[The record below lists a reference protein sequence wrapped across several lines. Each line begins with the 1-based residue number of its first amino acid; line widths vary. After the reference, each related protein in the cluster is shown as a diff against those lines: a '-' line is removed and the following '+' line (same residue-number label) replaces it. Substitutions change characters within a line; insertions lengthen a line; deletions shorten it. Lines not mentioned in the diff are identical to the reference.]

1 MFAFDEDDLARLALQ
16 NLPDQ
21 HKQNLYEKM
30 ENARNGQ
37 GQQVQLIT
45 EALSAK
51 LDAFFETFLSWR
63 EFSLL
68 NSLYDLIWK
77 IYNDKFYYDYVG
89 SLPKSEQRQ
98 ANLYALALRADNFE
112 KTGFKGLSRFIRMID
127 KILENQNDLADVEVA
142 LPKNAVTLMTIHKS
156 KGLEFKYVFILNI
169 DKKFSIQDMTS
180 PLILSRQNGVGIRY
194 IADMKEEL
202 EEKLLP
208 TVKVSMDTLPYQLNK
223 RELRLATLSEQM
235 RLLYVAMT
243 RSEKKL
249 YLVGKG
255 SQEKLGDQYD
265 GKSENNHLPVAD
277 REHYLTFQDWLLAIE
292 AAYAADEL
300 HFKTS
305 FITDEDLTEDKMG
318 SLEAEQAYDA
328 DNLKDNRQSDDIAR
342 ALDMLEAVEKL
353 NQHYKAAIHLP
364 TVRTPSQIKNFYEP
378 VMETEGVEVMQT
390 SYQTKP
396 KFELPQFSKRRTRSN
411 SSWFKCS

>member
-1 MFAFDEDDLARLALQ
+1 
-16 NLPDQ
+16 
-21 HKQNLYEKM
+21 M

-156 KGLEFKYVFILNI
+156 KGLEFKYVFVLNI

-180 PLILSRQNGVGIRY
+180 PLILSRQNGVGIKY

-277 REHYLTFQDWLLAIE
+277 REHYLTFRIGFWRLKLLM
-292 AAYAADEL
+292 L
-300 HFKTS
+300 PMN
-305 FITDEDLTEDKMG
+305 FI
-318 SLEAEQAYDA
+318 
-328 DNLKDNRQSDDIAR
+328 LKQV
-342 ALDMLEAVEKL
+342 L
-353 NQHYKAAIHLP
+353 
-364 TVRTPSQIKNFYEP
+364 
-378 VMETEGVEVMQT
+378 
-390 SYQTKP
+390 
-396 KFELPQFSKRRTRSN
+396 
-411 SSWFKCS
+411 